1 MKKIFWVGMICGAAA
16 VWQACSRGIK
26 YPQTARE
33 EVKDVYFGTEVSDPY
48 RWLENDTSTRV
59 AEWVA
64 AENAFTNAYLEKIPF
79 REALRERI
87 SVQFNFDVETPPQYT
102 GQYYLYFRKE
112 GLSNQSVLYVKDSLQ
127 GEERVLLDPNKLSA
141 DGTVALGTISVSHDS
156 RYLAYTVADA
166 GSDWNTIYVLE
177 IATGKTLQDEL
188 KWAKFTS
195 IAWYGEGFF
204 YSRYDAPEEG
214 KELSNINEYHK
225 LYYHAIATPQASD
238 RLVYEDREAPLRT
251 LFGQTTEDEHYLFV
265 GETETTEG
273 NSLYVKDLKKGS
285 SFEKIAEGFE
295 YSYNLVGSVGN
306 NAYFVT
312 NEGAPRYRLV
322 KIDLTKP
329 EKEHWVE
336 VLPEQES
343 VLSEVVLVGGKFV
356 ATYMVDAASRMAI
369 YTLTGKKQQDID
381 LGVYGTVGA
390 IRGRQD
396 QATFYYSFSSFIV
409 PSVVYS
415 CDVNTG
421 EKREVFRPASD
432 FDFSKYTVEQQF
444 YTSCDG
450 TKIPIFIVNRADL
463 HKNGKNPTLLYG
475 YGGFNISLT
484 PWFSTSRLAWL
495 EQGGVY
501 AVANLRGG
509 GEYGETWHLAG
520 TKLNKQ
526 NVFDDFIAAAEYLI
540 AEKYTS
546 SDKLAIQ
553 GGSNGGLLI
562 GAVVNQRPELFK
574 VAVPQVGVMDM
585 LRYQKF
591 TIGWAWAGDYGTS
604 TDSEEMFKYLYSY
617 SPLHSIRSDVAYP
630 AVLVMTG
637 DHDDRVVPAHSFKYI
652 AELQYKQ
659 PDGAPKL
666 VRIETRAGHGAG
678 KPTSLLI
685 AELADMYSFIFYNL
699 GETPKFN

>member
-1 MKKIFWVGMICGAAA
+1 MICGAAA

-33 EVKDVYFGTEVSDPY
+33 VVKDVYFGTEVSDPY
-48 RWLENDTSTRV
+48 RWLENDTSKRV

-79 REALRERI
+79 REALRKRI
-87 SVQFNFDVETPPQYT
+87 SAQFNFDVETPPQYT

-141 DGTVALGTISVSHDS
+141 DGTVALGSISVSHDS

-295 YSYNLVGSVGN
+295 YSYNLVGSVGS

-329 EKEHWVE
+329 AKEHWVE

-369 YTLTGKKQQDID
+369 YTLTGEKQQDID

-421 EKREVFRPASD
+421 EKREIFRPASD

-444 YTSCDG
+444 YTSRDG
-450 TKIPIFIVNRADL
+450 TKIPIFIVHRADL
-463 HKNGKNPTLLYG
+463 QKNGKNPTLLYG